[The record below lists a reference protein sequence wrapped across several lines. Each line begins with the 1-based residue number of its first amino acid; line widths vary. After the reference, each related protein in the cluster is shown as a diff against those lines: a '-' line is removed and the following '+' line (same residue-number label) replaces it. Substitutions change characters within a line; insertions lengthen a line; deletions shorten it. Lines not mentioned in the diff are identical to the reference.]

1 MAIWPFGRK
10 SKRHTI
16 QLDAPAVAEVP
27 PQNPRHSFDGSK
39 LGSKPFRKSSKRQKN
54 RHITPTEDCPSSLHD
69 VLPASQSNQYPP
81 PMSHS
86 EQPASIR
93 GARQLSSRLGQQH
106 SESYT
111 SHSNTSYDQPTLTRS
126 GSLLKSKRSVSGPAV
141 LKKKLSKRKAYE
153 IAREREIRLMAS
165 APIDI
170 PRRPSPLP
178 SEHFSIETRKGLR
191 APSRR
196 SDRHLSD
203 VSLPVRDS
211 AESSLSDIFE
221 SYTFKVNTF
230 AAWTPRPIIRYV
242 EAPKPP
248 TAKSQKSPETV
259 SKKDKVPTFAASDE
273 NAHSNKKVNDLAD
286 ALDAGALRE
295 LLERDRRRR
304 ERKQAED
311 QEKLQRK
318 LQQAAD
324 QQQQHPLEQDTADLS
339 TPKHQAEAKDASTT
353 QRGRPGAGS
362 RATPVSFD
370 EGVTRSEDTKTF
382 LGGTPPSG
390 SWLRGVSNDSE
401 RQACETPESAIVIG
415 NIDDSSIRGRRVV
428 PRRSFAPST
437 EMGMSRSSLTPSHSP
452 SRRGVYSPTSSHLY
466 GLGRE
471 STSDVSRTID
481 SDRRLSDNS
490 SGRVNTL
497 TSIFRRGSSRLKR
510 SYRERFHERSPEP
523 SNPSHESFFKVQTQS
538 SSGPAPYVPPKAFLG
553 TGTIKR
559 SQSKFTEH
567 FGDEPLSPPDSRL
580 QSPDIPEVADEFERD
595 DDTSDVNMVTQYP
608 IPSSASDVPDSRNNH
623 HASWGGESWDGNPD
637 DVPLSQSLASID
649 SEGSWMSGQFL
660 RRISQK
666 KTSNPLRT
674 SLSPSRNKLEEE
686 GHEDSPKGDEV
697 SVNEPFVRFGAEQDE
712 PPRVGHG
719 AGAQRGSTMTVD
731 HTPDPAEETWHAQV
745 ARRPVLVNPAVRP
758 KSNEGLLKTIL
769 SADEEFS
776 PIEEHSVEF
785 EFDTNEDYD
794 SGRAL

>member
-27 PQNPRHSFDGSK
+27 PQDPRHSCDGSR
-39 LGSKPFRKSSKRQKN
+39 LGSKPSRKHSKRQKN
-54 RHITPTEDCPSSLHD
+54 RHIPPNEDCPSSLHD
-69 VLPASQSNQYPP
+69 VASTFQPGQYPP
-81 PMSHS
+81 PTSHS
-86 EQPASIR
+86 EQPASMR
-93 GARQLSSRLGQQH
+93 GHRQLSSRFGQQADG
-106 SESYT
+106 YT
-111 SHSNTSYDQPTLTRS
+111 SHSNASHDQPSLTRS
-126 GSLLKSKRSVSGPAV
+126 GSLLKTRRSASGPAV

-153 IAREREIRLMAS
+153 IAREQEIRLMAS

-178 SEHFSIETRKGLR
+178 SEHLSIETRKGPR

-196 SDRHLSD
+196 SDRHMSDLSL
-203 VSLPVRDS
+203 SVRDS
-211 AESSLSDIFE
+211 TESSLSDIFE

-242 EAPKPP
+242 ETPKVSG
-248 TAKSQKSPETV
+248 ARGLKSPEPAN
-259 SKKDKVPTFAASDE
+259 KKDKGPTFAGYDE
-273 NAHSNKKVNDLAD
+273 NVRSNKKVNDLAD

-324 QQQQHPLEQDTADLS
+324 QQQHPD
-339 TPKHQAEAKDASTT
+339 KDAADVAPQKHEAELEGTPST

-362 RATPVSFD
+362 RATSDRFD
-370 EGVTRSEDTKTF
+370 RVPRSDDAKTF
-382 LGGTPPSG
+382 LRGTPSG
-390 SWLRGVSNDSE
+390 SWLRGASKDSE
-401 RQACETPESAIVIG
+401 RQGCETPESVHVIG
-415 NIDDSSIRGRRVV
+415 NIDDGSIRGRRVV
-428 PRRSFAPST
+428 PRRSFAPSA
-437 EMGMSRSSLTPSHSP
+437 EIGMSRSSLTPSHSP
-452 SRRGVYSPTSSHLY
+452 SRRNVYSPTSSHLY

-481 SDRRLSDNS
+481 SDRRLSDHS

-510 SYRERFHERSPEP
+510 SYRERFQERSPEP
-523 SNPSHESFFKVQTQS
+523 SNPSHESFFRVQTQS

-595 DDTSDVNMVTQYP
+595 DGTSDVNMVTQYP
-608 IPSSASDVPDSRNNH
+608 IPSSASDVPDARNDQH
-623 HASWGGESWDGNPD
+623 DSWGGDSWDENPD
-637 DVPLSQSLASID
+637 NVPLSQSLASID

-666 KTSNPLRT
+666 KPSNPLRT
-674 SLSPSRNKLEEE
+674 SLSSSRNKLEEE
-686 GHEDSPKGDEV
+686 GHEGSLKGDEV
-697 SVNEPFVRFGAEQDE
+697 SLNEPLVRFGTEQDE
-712 PPRVGHG
+712 PLRAGHG
-719 AGAQRGSTMTVD
+719 AGAQRDSTMTMD
-731 HTPDPAEETWHAQV
+731 HAQDPAEETWHAQV
-745 ARRPVLVNPAVRP
+745 ARRPVLVNPTVRP

-769 SADEEFS
+769 SAEEEFS
-776 PIEEHSVEF
+776 PIEEHSAEF
-785 EFDTNEDYD
+785 EFDTNDEYD
-794 SGRAL
+794 VGRAY